1 MRWKAEGRE
10 FTTRSTRNRNLQ
22 NNVVPERKR
31 VEIVI
36 EFEFDDFGELTHP
49 ILASDLGLQKTR
61 RQSKI
66 EYFSMK
72 SFLSSKYMYVVYG
85 KNKEFY
91 QNSIFR
97 SRKC

>member
-1 MRWKAEGRE
+1 MRWKAEGRD
-10 FTTRSTRNRNLQ
+10 FTTRSTRNRSLQ

-36 EFEFDDFGELTHP
+36 EFEFGGFGGLTHP
-49 ILASDLGLQKTR
+49 ILASDLLLQKLG

-72 SFLSSKYMYVVYG
+72 SFL
-85 KNKEFY
+85 
-91 QNSIFR
+91 
-97 SRKC
+97 